1 MRRAFTAAIAIGA
14 AVLAL
19 SCTTAGQAGP
29 APEAAAASAAPAEQA
44 VVRAAPAAAAPAAAS
59 AAADPFAGKTNLA
72 LGKTTRANNH
82 IYEFTAP
89 KATDGEIL
97 TYWEGAA
104 NAYPDEISVD
114 LGGEKAVKAIR
125 LKLNPKKI
133 WQARKQTLEVLT
145 SSDGATYA
153 QAVAPQAYQW
163 DPDSGNAVTI
173 SLDAKAAFV
182 KLAFTANEG
191 STGAQIAELEIYGE

>member
-1 MRRAFTAAIAIGA
+1 MRRPLTMLVALGVAA
-14 AVLAL
+14 LAL

-29 APEAAAASAAPAEQA
+29 SPEAAANGPAAEAA
-44 VVRAAPAAAAPAAAS
+44 VVRAAPATAATAAQPAV
-59 AAADPFAGKTNLA
+59 DPFAGKTNLA

-104 NAYPDEISVD
+104 NAYPDDISVD
-114 LGGEKAVKAIR
+114 LGGEKAIKAIR

-133 WQARKQTLEVLT
+133 WQARKQTCSVLT
-145 SSDGATYA
+145 SADGTTYA
-153 QAVAPQAYQW
+153 EAVASKAYEF
-163 DPDSGNAVTI
+163 DPDTGNSVTI
-173 SLDAKAAFV
+173 PLDAKAAFV
-182 KLAFTANEG
+182 KLSFTANDA
-191 STGAQIAELEIYGE
+191 STGAQIAELEIFGD

>member
-14 AVLAL
+14 AALAL
-19 SCTTAGQAGP
+19 SCTTAAPP
-29 APEAAAASAAPAEQA
+29 APEPQAAGTAPTEAA

-133 WQARKQTLEVLT
+133 WQARKQTFSVLT
-145 SSDGATYA
+145 SSDGTSYTE
-153 QAVAPQAYQW
+153 AVPSKVYDF
-163 DPDSGNAVTI
+163 DPDANSNIVTVPI
-173 SLDAKAAFV
+173 DAKTSFV
-182 KLAFTANEG
+182 KLSFTANDG
-191 STGAQIAELEIYGE
+191 STGAQIAELEIFGE